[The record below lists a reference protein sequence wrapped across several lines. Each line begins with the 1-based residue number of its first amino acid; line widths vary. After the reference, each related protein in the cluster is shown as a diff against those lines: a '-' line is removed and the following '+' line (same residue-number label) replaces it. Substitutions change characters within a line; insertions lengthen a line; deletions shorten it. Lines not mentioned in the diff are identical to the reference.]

1 MMQEL
6 WADAIGNMDSDLV
19 ELFVLMEQGLAEKK
33 PVKVIAWKKW
43 SLIAASLL
51 LAVGIGS
58 SAAFHFLS
66 SGEPVNEPP
75 VFKEPVQ
82 EENDGASSGDGIYDE
97 LMDPIN
103 VNYSYEEYL
112 DFLTDRRGLAYKNGF
127 VTYER
132 VCFLGEFDHMNY
144 WTYDPT
150 GGVRITY
157 FLNDRGRPIEL
168 LIQNYRNSSAL
179 PKQEITDAVF
189 DSCDMRKIISTNQYQ
204 FDESDKVG
212 GCYYRMGDTYYIY
225 DDTLSLQKIMI
236 CSQVKQ
242 YTLTLSDLSNYPMS
256 GENAVIHNL
265 LDREKAYAQIEVL
278 LTLWEA
284 K

>member
-19 ELFVLMEQGLAEKK
+19 ERFVLMEQGLEEKK

-66 SGEPVNEPP
+66 SGDPVNEPP
-75 VFKEPVQ
+75 VLNDPIQ
-82 EENDGASSGDGIYDE
+82 EENDVDDDVMEDISPANVDYD
-97 LMDPIN
+97 
-103 VNYSYEEYL
+103 YEGYL
-112 DFLTDRRGLAYKNGF
+112 DFLTSKSCLTYKNGF

-132 VCFLGEFDHMNY
+132 ISMFGEFEKMNY
-144 WTYDPT
+144 WGYSSKA
-150 GGVRITY
+150 IKLTY

-189 DSCDMRKIISTNQYQ
+189 DSCDMRKIVSTNQYQ

>member
-19 ELFVLMEQGLAEKK
+19 ERFVLMEQGLEEKK

-58 SAAFHFLS
+58 SAAFHFLP

-75 VFKEPVQ
+75 VLNDPIQ
-82 EENDGASSGDGIYDE
+82 EENDGANFGDGIYDD
-97 LMDPIN
+97 LMDPFD
-103 VNYSYEEYL
+103 VDYSYEEYL
-112 DFLTDRRGLAYKNGF
+112 DFVTSKACLAYRNGF
-127 VTYER
+127 VTYEK
-132 VCFLGEFDHMNY
+132 VSLFGEFDKMNLWGY
-144 WTYDPT
+144 SYQNAE
-150 GGVRITY
+150 VTY
-157 FLNDRGRPIEL
+157 FLNDRGRSIEL
-168 LIQNYRNSSAL
+168 FIQNYRNQYDL

-189 DSCDMRKIISTNQYQ
+189 DSCDMRKIVSTNQYQ
-204 FDESDKVG
+204 FDESDEVG

>member
-19 ELFVLMEQGLAEKK
+19 ERFVLMEQGLEEKK

-58 SAAFHFLS
+58 SAAFHFLP

-82 EENDGASSGDGIYDE
+82 EENDGASSGDGIYGD
-97 LMDPIN
+97 MDPFD
-103 VNYSYEEYL
+103 VDYSYEEYL
-112 DFLTDRRGLAYKNGF
+112 DFVTSKACLAYRNGF
-127 VTYER
+127 VTYEK
-132 VCFLGEFDHMNY
+132 VSLFGEFDKMNLWGY
-144 WTYDPT
+144 SYQNAE
-150 GGVRITY
+150 VTY

-168 LIQNYRNSSAL
+168 FIQNYRNQYGI

-189 DSCDMRKIISTNQYQ
+189 DSCDMRKIVSTNQYQ

-212 GCYYRMGDTYYIY
+212 GCYYRMGDSYYIY

-242 YTLTLSDLSNYPMS
+242 YTLTLTDLSNYPMS

>member
-19 ELFVLMEQGLAEKK
+19 ERFVLMEQGLEEKK

-66 SGEPVNEPP
+66 SGDPVNEPP
-75 VFKEPVQ
+75 VLNDPIQ
-82 EENDGASSGDGIYDE
+82 EENDVDDDVMEDISPANVDYD
-97 LMDPIN
+97 
-103 VNYSYEEYL
+103 YEGYL
-112 DFLTDRRGLAYKNGF
+112 DFLTSKSCLTYKNGF

-132 VCFLGEFDHMNY
+132 VSMFGEFEKMNY
-144 WTYDPT
+144 WGYSSKA
-150 GGVRITY
+150 IKLTY

-189 DSCDMRKIISTNQYQ
+189 DSCDMRKIVFTNQYQ

-236 CSQVKQ
+236 CSPVKQ

>member
-1 MMQEL
+1 M
-6 WADAIGNMDSDLV
+6 
-19 ELFVLMEQGLAEKK
+19 
-33 PVKVIAWKKW
+33 PV
-43 SLIAASLL
+43 
-51 LAVGIGS
+51 
-58 SAAFHFLS
+58 
-66 SGEPVNEPP
+66 
-75 VFKEPVQ
+75 VFNV
-82 EENDGASSGDGIYDE
+82 DYD
-97 LMDPIN
+97 
-103 VNYSYEEYL
+103 YEGYL
-112 DFLTDRRGLAYKNGF
+112 DFLTSKSCLIYKNGF

-132 VCFLGEFDHMNY
+132 ISMFGEFEKMNY
-144 WTYDPT
+144 WGYSSKA
-150 GGVRITY
+150 IKLTY

-168 LIQNYRNSSAL
+168 LIQNYRNNSEL

-189 DSCDMRKIISTNQYQ
+189 DSCDMRKIISTNQYL

-212 GCYYRMGDTYYIY
+212 GCYYRMGDSYYIY

-236 CSQVKQ
+236 CSPVKQ
-242 YTLTLSDLSNYPMS
+242 YTLILSDLSNYPMS

>member
-6 WADAIGNMDSDLV
+6 WADAIANMDSDLV
-19 ELFVLMEQGLAEKK
+19 ERFVLMEQGLEEKK
-33 PVKVIAWKKW
+33 PVKIIAWKKW

-75 VFKEPVQ
+75 VFKEPIQ
-82 EENDGASSGDGIYDE
+82 EENDGVSSGDGIYDE
-97 LMDPIN
+97 SMDPFD
-103 VNYSYEEYL
+103 VDYSYEEYL
-112 DFLTDRRGLAYKNGF
+112 DFVTSKACLAYRNGF
-127 VTYER
+127 VTYEK
-132 VCFLGEFDHMNY
+132 VSLFGEFDKMNLWGY
-144 WTYDPT
+144 SYQNAE
-150 GGVRITY
+150 VTY

-168 LIQNYRNSSAL
+168 FIQNHRNRYDL

-189 DSCDMRKIISTNQYQ
+189 DSCDMRKIVSTNQYQ

-212 GCYYRMGDTYYIY
+212 GCYYRVGDTYYIY

-242 YTLTLSDLSNYPMS
+242 YTLTLTDLSNYPMS

>member
-19 ELFVLMEQGLAEKK
+19 ERFVLMEQGLEEKK

-58 SAAFHFLS
+58 SAAFHFLP
-66 SGEPVNEPP
+66 SGEPVNDPP
-75 VFKEPVQ
+75 VLNDPIQ
-82 EENDGASSGDGIYDE
+82 EENDVDDDVMEDISPANVDYD
-97 LMDPIN
+97 
-103 VNYSYEEYL
+103 YEGYL
-112 DFLTDRRGLAYKNGF
+112 DFLTSKSCLIYKNGF

-132 VCFLGEFDHMNY
+132 ISMFGEFEKMNY
-144 WTYDPT
+144 WGYSSKA
-150 GGVRITY
+150 IKLTY

-168 LIQNYRNSSAL
+168 LIQNYRNNSEL

-189 DSCDMRKIISTNQYQ
+189 DSCDMRKIVFTNQYR
-204 FDESDKVG
+204 FNESDEVG

-242 YTLTLSDLSNYPMS
+242 YTLTLSYLSNYPMS

>member
-19 ELFVLMEQGLAEKK
+19 ERFVLMEQGLEEKK

-58 SAAFHFLS
+58 SAAFHFLP
-66 SGEPVNEPP
+66 SGEPVNDPP
-75 VFKEPVQ
+75 VLNDPIQ
-82 EENDGASSGDGIYDE
+82 EENDVDDDVMEDISPANVDYD
-97 LMDPIN
+97 
-103 VNYSYEEYL
+103 YEGYL
-112 DFLTDRRGLAYKNGF
+112 DFLTSKSCLIYKNGF

-132 VCFLGEFDHMNY
+132 ISMFGEFEKMNY
-144 WTYDPT
+144 WGYSSKA
-150 GGVRITY
+150 IKLTY

-168 LIQNYRNSSAL
+168 LIQNYRNNSEL

-189 DSCDMRKIISTNQYQ
+189 DSCDMRKIVFTNQYR
-204 FDESDKVG
+204 FNESDEVG

>member
-19 ELFVLMEQGLAEKK
+19 ERFVLMEQGLEEKK

-58 SAAFHFLS
+58 SAAFHFLP

-75 VFKEPVQ
+75 VLNDPIQ
-82 EENDGASSGDGIYDE
+82 EENDVDDDVMEDISPANVDYD
-97 LMDPIN
+97 
-103 VNYSYEEYL
+103 YEGYL
-112 DFLTDRRGLAYKNGF
+112 DFLTSKSCLTYKNGF

-132 VCFLGEFDHMNY
+132 ISMFGEFEKMNY
-144 WTYDPT
+144 WGYSSKA
-150 GGVRITY
+150 IKLTY

-189 DSCDMRKIISTNQYQ
+189 DSCDMRKIVSTNQYQ

-242 YTLTLSDLSNYPMS
+242 YTLTLTDLSNYPMS

>member
-1 MMQEL
+1 MMRAL

-19 ELFVLMEQGLAEKK
+19 ERFVLMEQGLEEKK

-66 SGEPVNEPP
+66 SGDPVNEPP
-75 VFKEPVQ
+75 VLNDPIQ
-82 EENDGASSGDGIYDE
+82 EENDVDDDVMEDISPANVDYD
-97 LMDPIN
+97 
-103 VNYSYEEYL
+103 YEGYL
-112 DFLTDRRGLAYKNGF
+112 DFLTSKSCLTYKNGF

-132 VCFLGEFDHMNY
+132 VSMFGEFEKMNY
-144 WTYDPT
+144 WGYSSKA
-150 GGVRITY
+150 IKLTY

-189 DSCDMRKIISTNQYQ
+189 DSCDMRKIVSTNQYQ

-236 CSQVKQ
+236 CSPVKQ
-242 YTLTLSDLSNYPMS
+242 YTLKLSDLSNYPMS

-278 LTLWEA
+278 LSLWEA

>member
-19 ELFVLMEQGLAEKK
+19 ERFVLMEQSLEEKK

-66 SGEPVNEPP
+66 SGDPVNEPP
-75 VFKEPVQ
+75 VLNDPIQ
-82 EENDGASSGDGIYDE
+82 EENDVDDDVMEDISPANVDYD
-97 LMDPIN
+97 
-103 VNYSYEEYL
+103 YEGYL
-112 DFLTDRRGLAYKNGF
+112 DFLTSKSCLTYKNGF

-132 VCFLGEFDHMNY
+132 ISMFGEFEKMNY
-144 WTYDPT
+144 WGYNSKA
-150 GGVRITY
+150 IKLTY

-189 DSCDMRKIISTNQYQ
+189 DSCDMRKIVSTNQYQ

-212 GCYYRMGDTYYIY
+212 GCYYRVGDTYYIY

-242 YTLTLSDLSNYPMS
+242 YTLTLTDLSNYPMS

-265 LDREKAYAQIEVL
+265 LDREKAYAQIEAL

>member
-19 ELFVLMEQGLAEKK
+19 ERFVLMEQGLEEKK

-66 SGEPVNEPP
+66 SGDPVNEPP
-75 VFKEPVQ
+75 VLNDPIQ
-82 EENDGASSGDGIYDE
+82 EENDGVSSGDGIYDE
-97 LMDPIN
+97 SMDPFD
-103 VNYSYEEYL
+103 VDYSYEEYL
-112 DFLTDRRGLAYKNGF
+112 DFVTSKACLAYRNGF
-127 VTYER
+127 VTYEK
-132 VCFLGEFDHMNY
+132 VSLFGEFDKMNLWGY
-144 WTYDPT
+144 SYQNAE
-150 GGVRITY
+150 VTY

-168 LIQNYRNSSAL
+168 FIQNYRNQYGL

-189 DSCDMRKIISTNQYQ
+189 DSCDMRKIVFTNQYQ
-204 FDESDKVG
+204 FDESDEVG

-242 YTLTLSDLSNYPMS
+242 YTLTLTDLSNYPMS

>member
-19 ELFVLMEQGLAEKK
+19 ERFVLMEQGLEEKK

-58 SAAFHFLS
+58 SAAFHFLP

-82 EENDGASSGDGIYDE
+82 EENDGASSGDGIYGD
-97 LMDPIN
+97 MDPFD
-103 VNYSYEEYL
+103 VDYSYEEYL
-112 DFLTDRRGLAYKNGF
+112 DFVTSKACLDYRNGF
-127 VTYER
+127 VTYEK
-132 VCFLGEFDHMNY
+132 VSLFGEFDKMNLWGY
-144 WTYDPT
+144 SYQNPK
-150 GGVRITY
+150 VTY

-168 LIQNYRNSSAL
+168 FIQNYRNSSAL

-189 DSCDMRKIISTNQYQ
+189 DSCDMRKIVFTNQYR
-204 FDESDKVG
+204 FNESDEVG

-242 YTLTLSDLSNYPMS
+242 YTLTLTDLSNYPMS